1 MWKKSWRECSNCWLR
16 RSMAA
21 SRFLVNGQWRSSSIQ
36 RPVRNP
42 FNDQVVGEVYQA
54 SSRDIDEAIAGA
66 VDAFSQTRKLSSHQR
81 WSILAG
87 ISAEI
92 DGQKEKLAQL
102 VTAETGKAISAARL
116 EVERAVFTFLTAA
129 EEAKRIGGEVFPL
142 DLAPNA
148 GDRVGIVRRFP
159 LGPVGGITP
168 FNFPINLVAH
178 KVGPAIAAGDP
189 IVLKPSSS
197 APLIALALAEIVD
210 GSELPKGG
218 FNIVPCLANEAD
230 QLVTDQR
237 LKLISFTGSPP
248 VGWSIKERAGRKR
261 VVLEL
266 GGNAG
271 VIVDR
276 DANLEYALPRIVWG
290 SYGTAGQSCI
300 AVQRIFVQESVFPG
314 FLSQFVELSRRV
326 ATGDPLD
333 PKTVVGPM
341 ITEHAARKV
350 EAWIQEAVAGGA
362 KVLCGGKREGAVLE
376 PTVLVDVNPGMNVCA
391 EEVFAPVVT
400 VEPFG
405 EFAAAVEMVNNSK
418 FGLQAGV
425 FSNSMD
431 HIFYAYERLEVGGVI
446 VNDVPTYR
454 IDHMPYGGVK
464 DSGFGREGLRYAIEE
479 MTEMK
484 LLGMNILA

>member
-1 MWKKSWRECSNCWLR
+1 MNP
-16 RSMAA
+16 
-21 SRFLVNGQWRSSSIQ
+21 SRFLVNGQWRSSSVQ

-42 FNDQVVGEVYQA
+42 FTGTVVGEVYQA
-54 SSRDIDEAIAGA
+54 SPSDIDDAIAGA
-66 VDAFSQTRKLSSHQR
+66 VDAFAQTRRLSSHQR
-81 WSILAG
+81 WSILSSISAG
-87 ISAEI
+87 IDA
-92 DGQKEKLAQL
+92 QKERLAQL
-102 VTAETGKAISAARL
+102 ITAEMGKPISAARL

-129 EEAKRIGGEVFPL
+129 EEAKRIGGEVLPL

-148 GDRVGIVRRFP
+148 GNRVGIVRRFP

-178 KVGPAIAAGDP
+178 KVGPAIAACDP

-197 APLIALALAEIVD
+197 APMVALALAEIVD
-210 GSELPKGG
+210 ASELPKGG
-218 FNIVPCLANEAD
+218 LNVVPCLANEAE
-230 QLVTDQR
+230 QLVVDQR

-248 VGWSIKERAGRKR
+248 VGWSIKQRAGKKR

-276 DANLEYALPRIVWG
+276 DADLDYALPRIVWG

-300 AVQRIFVQESVFPG
+300 AVQRIFVHEAVYPG
-314 FLSQFVELSRRV
+314 FVQRFVDLSKRV
-326 ATGDPLD
+326 ATGDPTD
-333 PKTVVGPM
+333 SGTVVGPM
-341 ITEHAARKV
+341 ITELAARKV
-350 EAWIQEAVAGGA
+350 EGWIQDAVAGGA
-362 KVLCGGKREGAVLE
+362 KVLCGGKRSGAVLE
-376 PTVLVDVNPGMNVCA
+376 PTVVVGVKPEMNLCG

-400 VEPFG
+400 VEPFK
-405 EFAAAVEMVNNSK
+405 EFATAVQLVNNSK
-418 FGLQAGV
+418 YGLQAGV
-425 FSNSMD
+425 FSNSMN
-431 HIFYAYERLEVGGVI
+431 HVLYAYENLEVGGVI

-454 IDHMPYGGVK
+454 IDHMPYGGTK